1 MLRGGPRTL
10 LVSLMLGLVGT
21 VLAAAAATAQQPIT
35 INLSTQNNSGM
46 SGTAVLTPMGN
57 QTRVTLNMTG
67 APGPHPAHIH
77 VGQCPNVGAVVAP
90 LTSVQGGTSETT
102 VNMSIDQIRAAR
114 HAINVHKSP
123 QEASV
128 YVACGDLPLAAAGAG
143 GGGTG
148 TTGGTGGGGADA
160 GKTSGGMPGTGMGG
174 SAGVPTETVLGLGA
188 LLLVAGG
195 TLIIRRRLA

>member
-10 LVSLMLGLVGT
+10 LVSLMLGLVST
-21 VLAAAAATAQQPIT
+21 VLAAAAATAQQPLT
-35 INLSTQNNSGM
+35 INLSTQNNSGI

-57 QTRVTLNMTG
+57 QTRVTLNLTG

-77 VGQCPNVGAVVAP
+77 VRQCPTPGAVVAP
-90 LTSVQGGTSETT
+90 LTSVQANVSETT

-114 HAINVHKSP
+114 HAVNVHKSP

-128 YVACGDLPLAAAGAG
+128 YVACGDIPLAAAGAG

-148 TTGGTGGGGADA
+148 TAGGGGADA

-195 TLIIRRRLA
+195 TVIIRRRLA

>member
-21 VLAAAAATAQQPIT
+21 LLAAAAATAQQPLT
-35 INLSTQNNSGM
+35 INLSQQNNSGI

-57 QTRVTLNMTG
+57 QTRVVVNVSGPATG
-67 APGPHPAHIH
+67 PLPAHVH
-77 VGQCPNVGAVVAP
+77 VGQCPNPGAVVAP
-90 LTSVQGGTSETT
+90 LTSIQNGTSETT
-102 VNMSIDQIRAAR
+102 VNMSIDQMRAAR
-114 HAINVHKSP
+114 HAVNLHKSP

-128 YVACGDLPLAAAGAG
+128 YVACGDIPLAAAGAG

-148 TTGGTGGGGADA
+148 TAGGGGADA

-174 SAGVPTETVLGLGA
+174 SAGVSTETVLGLGA